1 MTFDAIIR
9 TETTEIALADGVIAA
24 LEPAGALGDDAREII
39 DARGLDILPGLIDAH
54 VHFNDPGRA
63 AWEGWGSGT
72 RALAAGGFTCGGRH
86 AAELR
91 PADPG
96 RDALEAKLAAA
107 RGRRARR
114 LRALGGLV
122 PGNVERM
129 DELAAGG
136 VVGFKAF
143 MADSGMDDFAGLR
156 RPHAVRGHVPRRA
169 LGLPVAVHAEHAVIV
184 RELGLRALAAG
195 RTAMADF
202 AASRPVAAEVA
213 AIATALAIAGEA
225 GCALHIAHVSSG
237 RAAVLVAE
245 ARAAG
250 ADVTCE
256 TCPHY
261 LALTA
266 EDAERIGALAKCA
279 PPLRDAEQRHG
290 LRRAV
295 RDGTIDYI
303 ASDHSPAPPRL
314 KEGHAFTAWGGISG
328 CQTTARVL
336 LAQGLTSKD
345 LAFLSAVRPAPR
357 LRLPGAAASNWARMP
372 ICCCSTRRPTALRD
386 GGRTGAPPPATPRWS
401 VAALRDQ
408 AARTLRRRQHG
419 RPRRQLGGRA
429 PGALRATVTLAQV
442 SGLQLR
448 CPRRRCARRTTL
460 A

>member
-1 MTFDAIIR
+1 VTFDAIIR
-9 TETTEIALADGVIAA
+9 SESADLAVADGLIAA
-24 LEPAGALGDDAREII
+24 REEPGVLGDDAHEVI
-39 DARGLDILPGLIDAH
+39 DARGLHILPGLIDAH

-72 RALAAGGFTCGGRH
+72 RALAAGGFTCGVDMP
-86 AAELR
+86 LNS
-91 PADPG
+91 DPPTI
-96 RDALEAKLAAA
+96 DARAFEAKLAAA
-107 RGRRARR
+107 RGSAHVDF
-114 LRALGGLV
+114 AFWGGLV
-122 PGNVERM
+122 PGSIEHM
-129 DELAAGG
+129 DELAACG

-143 MADSGMDDFAGLR
+143 MADSGIDDFPACDDLTLYEGMCR
-156 RPHAVRGHVPRRA
+156 AAV
-169 LGLPVAVHAEHAVIV
+169 LGLPVAVHAESAVIV

-195 RTAMADF
+195 RTGMADF

-266 EDAERIGALAKCA
+266 EDAERIGVLAKCA
-279 PPLRDAEQRHG
+279 PPLRNAQERHG

-303 ASDHSPAPPRL
+303 ASDHSPSPPRM
-314 KEGHAFTAWGGISG
+314 KEGHAFSAWGGVSG

-336 LAQGLTSKD
+336 LAEGLTSKD
-345 LAFLSAVRPAPR
+345 LAFLCSVGPALRLGLPGGRIEPGADADLLLLDPAP
-357 LRLPGAAASNWARMP
+357 
-372 ICCCSTRRPTALRD
+372 T
-386 GGRTGAPPPATPRWS
+386 
-401 VAALRDQ
+401 AALTAGELEYRHPHSPFVGRPLRGRI
-408 AARTLRRRQHG
+408 ARTLLRG
-419 RPRRQLGGRA
+419 RTVALDGASVGEPLGRF
-429 PGALRATVTLAQV
+429 
-442 SGLQLR
+442 
-448 CPRRRCARRTTL
+448 ARP
-460 A
+460 ASSV

>member
-1 MTFDAIIR
+1 VTFDTLIR
-9 TETTEIALADGVIAA
+9 AKTTEIALADGVIAA
-24 LEPAGALGDDAREII
+24 VEPAGALAEGASEVI
-39 DARGLDILPGLIDAH
+39 DARALDILPGLIDAH

-72 RALAAGGFTCGGRH
+72 RALAAGGFTC
-86 AAELR
+86 AVDMPLNS
-91 PADPG
+91 DPPTL
-96 RDALEAKLAAA
+96 DASAFEAKLTAAQNSA
-107 RGRRARR
+107 HVDFAFW
-114 LRALGGLV
+114 GGLV

-129 DELAAGG
+129 DELAACG

-143 MADSGMDDFAGLR
+143 MADSGIDDFAASDDLTLYEGMCR
-156 RPHAVRGHVPRRA
+156 AAA
-169 LGLPVAVHAEHAVIV
+169 LGLPVAVHAENAVIV
-184 RELGLRALAAG
+184 RQLGLRALAAG

-213 AIATALAIAGEA
+213 AIASALAIAGEA

-266 EDAERIGALAKCA
+266 EDAERIGVLAKCA
-279 PPLRDAEQRHG
+279 PPLRNGEERHG

-314 KEGHAFTAWGGISG
+314 KEGDAFSAWGGISG

-336 LAQGLTSKD
+336 LAEGLTSRD
-345 LAFLSAVRPAPR
+345 LAFLCSVGPALR
-357 LRLPGAAASNWARMP
+357 LRLPGGRIEPGANADLLLLDPA
-372 ICCCSTRRPTALRD
+372 PTAVLTADELEYRHPHSPFV
-386 GGRTGAPPPATPRWS
+386 GR
-401 VAALRDQ
+401 ALRGRV
-408 AARTLRRRQHG
+408 ARTLLRGITVAVDG
-419 RPRRQLGGRA
+419 RSVGEPRGRFVR
-429 PGALRATVTLAQV
+429 PL
-442 SGLQLR
+442 LQNR
-448 CPRRRCARRTTL
+448 
-460 A
+460 

>member
-1 MTFDAIIR
+1 VTFDTLIR
-9 TETTEIALADGVIAA
+9 AKTTEIALADGVIAA
-24 LEPAGALGDDAREII
+24 VEPAGALAEGASEVI
-39 DARGLDILPGLIDAH
+39 DARALDILPGLIDAH

-72 RALAAGGFTCGGRH
+72 RALAAGGFTC
-86 AAELR
+86 AVDMPLNS
-91 PADPG
+91 DPPTL
-96 RDALEAKLAAA
+96 DASAFEAKLAAA
-107 RGRRARR
+107 QNSAHVDF
-114 LRALGGLV
+114 AFWGGLV

-129 DELAAGG
+129 DELAACG

-143 MADSGMDDFAGLR
+143 MADSGIDDFAASDDLTLYEGMCR
-156 RPHAVRGHVPRRA
+156 AAA
-169 LGLPVAVHAEHAVIV
+169 LGLPVAVHAENAVIV
-184 RELGLRALAAG
+184 RQLGLRALAAG

-213 AIATALAIAGEA
+213 AIASALAIAGEA

-266 EDAERIGALAKCA
+266 EDAERIGVLAKCA
-279 PPLRDAEQRHG
+279 PPLRNGEERHG

-314 KEGHAFTAWGGISG
+314 KEGDAFSAWGGISG

-336 LAQGLTSKD
+336 LAEGLTSRD
-345 LAFLSAVRPAPR
+345 LAFLCSVGPALR
-357 LRLPGAAASNWARMP
+357 LRLPGGRIEPGANADLLLLDPA
-372 ICCCSTRRPTALRD
+372 PTAVLTADELEYRHPHSPFV
-386 GGRTGAPPPATPRWS
+386 GR
-401 VAALRDQ
+401 ALRGRV
-408 AARTLRRRQHG
+408 ARTLLRGITVAVDG
-419 RPRRQLGGRA
+419 RSVGEPRGRFVR
-429 PGALRATVTLAQV
+429 PL
-442 SGLQLR
+442 LQNR
-448 CPRRRCARRTTL
+448 
-460 A
+460 